1 MYLES
6 TYRNPFSEYNANT
19 LDSQQIIDFWAS
31 PFEYYLNEITEEDI
45 AYEKTPIIFS
55 GGRGS
60 GKTMLLKHF
69 SLEAQIK
76 RAELENI
83 SLKDY
88 LIDKK
93 TIGIYV
99 RFDSPL
105 LSSFDGL
112 GNNANQWS
120 IIFTHFFEMAVC
132 KAFLDGFILLRKNG
146 VIGKE
151 EEEELIS
158 NTIKLLN
165 YEEFSSLEEII
176 EELTKEI
183 NYVNRYKSDVLF
195 KDINFEPERTYI
207 LGELTYKI
215 GEILNQACPIFKE
228 INKLLLIDEY
238 ENFLDFQQIIVN
250 SAMKFSKG
258 IAFRIGMRPMG
269 FHSYDTVS
277 ENEHIREN
285 RDYRRIDFENP
296 LIGKNGSGYTDFLYE
311 IAEKRLNSIDYFK
324 ENNITN
330 IKKVLGDKE
339 DYLQEALKIVNGRDK
354 HINVYIKDIEKLYT
368 KKNIEY
374 DITEEDINKLRCK
387 ENPLY
392 EMQNMRMLLK
402 PFDVDYVIKAFD
414 DYKNK
419 VESEEEKKYKNDF
432 ENKYKLSYL
441 FVLRSIY
448 KVESK
453 QYYGFNDFA
462 YLSSGIVGIFIE
474 LCRRAFQYAFF
485 SEKGNLFEGHISPE
499 IQTKA
504 ALDVSSSEFEQIQ
517 RINNVGNQIYLFVKN
532 LGRKFSK
539 RHIDKR
545 ITYPETNQFS
555 FDSGELVKGSLEEK
569 VFRNAVK
576 WSVIQKKKFLQ
587 QASIGEDDEEIYII
601 NRILAPT
608 FQISIRTRGGFNEK
622 ISLALFRHMFS
633 VEENIEYNDIYAY
646 ELEDSKKCVEKLS
659 DNEDLEKQIEWSF
672 GE

>member
-215 GEILNQACPIFKE
+215 GEILNQACPKFKE
-228 INKLLLIDEY
+228 INKLL
-238 ENFLDFQQIIVN
+238 
-250 SAMKFSKG
+250 
-258 IAFRIGMRPMG
+258 
-269 FHSYDTVS
+269 
-277 ENEHIREN
+277 
-285 RDYRRIDFENP
+285 
-296 LIGKNGSGYTDFLYE
+296 
-311 IAEKRLNSIDYFK
+311 
-324 ENNITN
+324 
-330 IKKVLGDKE
+330 
-339 DYLQEALKIVNGRDK
+339 
-354 HINVYIKDIEKLYT
+354 
-368 KKNIEY
+368 
-374 DITEEDINKLRCK
+374 
-387 ENPLY
+387 
-392 EMQNMRMLLK
+392 
-402 PFDVDYVIKAFD
+402 
-414 DYKNK
+414 
-419 VESEEEKKYKNDF
+419 
-432 ENKYKLSYL
+432 
-441 FVLRSIY
+441 
-448 KVESK
+448 
-453 QYYGFNDFA
+453 
-462 YLSSGIVGIFIE
+462 
-474 LCRRAFQYAFF
+474 
-485 SEKGNLFEGHISPE
+485 
-499 IQTKA
+499 
-504 ALDVSSSEFEQIQ
+504 
-517 RINNVGNQIYLFVKN
+517 
-532 LGRKFSK
+532 
-539 RHIDKR
+539 
-545 ITYPETNQFS
+545 
-555 FDSGELVKGSLEEK
+555 
-569 VFRNAVK
+569 
-576 WSVIQKKKFLQ
+576 
-587 QASIGEDDEEIYII
+587 
-601 NRILAPT
+601 
-608 FQISIRTRGGFNEK
+608 
-622 ISLALFRHMFS
+622 
-633 VEENIEYNDIYAY
+633 
-646 ELEDSKKCVEKLS
+646 
-659 DNEDLEKQIEWSF
+659 
-672 GE
+672 